1 MLTMTMTKQIK
12 IRKYALDNNL
22 SSQQQRHFDLQTI
35 AIKEGKMSVFCKIKN
50 ESYRIQFEEAKSIS
64 FALDSSELALQKL

>member
-1 MLTMTMTKQIK
+1 MLTITMTKQIK

-35 AIKEGKMSVFCKIKN
+35 AIKEGKISVFSAISKTNRIKFN
-50 ESYRIQFEEAKSIS
+50 SKKRNPFRS
-64 FALDSSELALQKL
+64 L